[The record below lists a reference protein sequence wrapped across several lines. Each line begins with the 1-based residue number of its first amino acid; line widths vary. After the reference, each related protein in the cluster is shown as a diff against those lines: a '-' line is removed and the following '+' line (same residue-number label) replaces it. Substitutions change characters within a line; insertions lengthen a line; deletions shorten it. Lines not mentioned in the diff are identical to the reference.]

1 MNFPT
6 KLEGISNQFSQ
17 LSYCKCL
24 AVLYQSPREDKLH
37 AKPVRSQLFLP
48 EILISKKVA
57 YAMLQKQMDMLSK
70 HIYPILRYLLLFTL
84 HYQKKNSSL
93 HLLGQFHSNTTKFIF
108 KDKLSV
114 LIHPTTTTP
123 PPQKKKKKSLKLE
136 ILQISQLSLH
146 RDTSL

>member
-84 HYQKKNSSL
+84 HYQKKKFLIASIRPISFQYYKI
-93 HLLGQFHSNTTKFIF
+93 HLQRQIERSHSPHHHNTP
-108 KDKLSV
+108 S
-114 LIHPTTTTP
+114 P
-123 PPQKKKKKSLKLE
+123 KKKKEVPETRNTPNLTV
-136 ILQISQLSLH
+136 IS
-146 RDTSL
+146 T